1 MSEINN
7 CTLCPRNC
15 GVNRVNHL
23 GFCRAG
29 NTIKIARAGLH
40 FWEEPV
46 ISGTNGSG
54 TVFFSHCNLLCVFC
68 QNKKISSDGFGK
80 EISVSRL
87 AEIFLELQNKGAHNI
102 NLVTPTPYIPFI
114 TESLDMVR
122 DKLTI
127 PVVYNCGGY
136 EKPEIISSLSDYIDI
151 YLTDFKYYDKSLAK
165 NYSSAENY
173 AEFALASL
181 KKMIETKG
189 PPVIENGLMKKGVI
203 VRHLVLPNGRKDSM
217 KILDLLKEN
226 FETNDFI
233 LSLMSQYFP
242 PEKILKFPDLNRKI
256 TSFEYN
262 SVLNYAL
269 DLGYDNAFIQD
280 KESADQIFVP
290 DFDLSGVDL
299 IK

>member
-29 NTIKIARAGLH
+29 NTTKIARAGLH

-87 AEIFLELQNKGAHNI
+87 AEIFLELQTKGAHNI
-102 NLVTPTPYIPFI
+102 NLVTPTPYVPFI
-114 TESLDMVR
+114 IKALDMVR

-189 PPVIENGLMKKGVI
+189 APVTENGLMKKGVI

-242 PEKILKFPDLNRKI
+242 PEKILKFPGLNRKI

>member
-15 GVNRVNHL
+15 GVNRVNQL

-68 QNKKISSDGFGK
+68 QNKKISSEGFGK
-80 EISVSRL
+80 EISINRL

-102 NLVTPTPYIPFI
+102 NLVTPTPYFPFI
-114 TESLDMVR
+114 TEALDMVK
-122 DKLTI
+122 DELTI

-136 EKPEIISSLSDYIDI
+136 EKPEVISQLSDYIDI

-165 NYSSAENY
+165 NYSSAVNY

-189 PPVIENGLMKKGVI
+189 TPVIENGLMKKGVI
-203 VRHLVLPNGRKDSM
+203 VRHLVLPNGRKDSL

-226 FETNDFI
+226 FGTKNFI

-242 PEKILKFPDLNRKI
+242 PEEILKFPDLNRKI
-256 TSFEYN
+256 TSFEYD

-269 DLGYDNAFIQD
+269 DLGFDNAFIQD